1 MYCSQGPRVS
11 RDQPRKLE
19 FEERNETQICLSVR
33 RLHCVFGLRTLDS
46 GGRTLSPPLRLLER
60 GRTNGTAE
68 QPARHTQTL
77 NRKRLENFPKGAQLQ
92 LAMGQQFGNSES
104 GRLPRGS
111 INFESLIFHPS
122 VPRDGVR

>member
-1 MYCSQGPRVS
+1 MKRRSVCPFAGCIVVWTPDPGLWWQNS
-11 RDQPRKLE
+11 
-19 FEERNETQICLSVR
+19 LS
-33 RLHCVFGLRTLDS
+33 
-46 GGRTLSPPLRLLER
+46 PLRLLER

-77 NRKRLENFPKGAQLQ
+77 NRKRLENFPEGAQLQ

-104 GRLPRGS
+104 SRLPRGS
-111 INFESLIFHPS
+111 INFESLSFHHC